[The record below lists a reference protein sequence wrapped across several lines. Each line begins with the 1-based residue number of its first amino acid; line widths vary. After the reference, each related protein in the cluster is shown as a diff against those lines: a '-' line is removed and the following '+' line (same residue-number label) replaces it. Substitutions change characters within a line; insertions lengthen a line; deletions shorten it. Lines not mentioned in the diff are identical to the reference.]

1 MTDKEFYQK
10 VLGLEEPWRVEE
22 VKLDMEA
29 RRVELRVG
37 YKAGGVW
44 EVEGKKVSV
53 VYDHAPERRWRH
65 LDTCQLETILVAK
78 VPRVKLQD
86 GRVVTV
92 PVPWAQK
99 NSRFTLMFEGFAI
112 QMLQCAS
119 SVSKAC
125 EFMGIDWEAAHRIME
140 RAVERG
146 LEARSLDDLKYAGM
160 DEKSFLRGQS
170 FVSLLYDL
178 EGRRVLEVTEGRD
191 QEAADFLWAT
201 MPEKTLG
208 GIEAVCMD
216 MSAGYEAS
224 ARREVPQACIV
235 NDRFH
240 VSKHL
245 NEAVDIVRRAEAKAL
260 ADAGDERLKGT
271 RQLWLYNFENLPESR
286 QSDFEDLKKS
296 DLKVAKA
303 WAMKENFRAFWSCH
317 SIRHAKAFFTKWRRW
332 VSKSGLPS
340 MVKVAATLKAHLPNL
355 LNFILH
361 PISNALAEGMNSKIQ
376 AIKSSARG
384 FRNFFNYRTRILFF
398 CGSLLPRPL

>member
-10 VLGLEEPWRVEE
+10 VIGLEEPWRVEE
-22 VKLDMEA
+22 VKLNMEEKS
-29 RRVELRVG
+29 VELRVG

-44 EVEGKKVSV
+44 EVEGMKVSGI
-53 VYDHAPERRWRH
+53 YDHAPERRWRH
-65 LDTCQLETILVAK
+65 LDTCQLETVIVAK
-78 VPRVKLQD
+78 VPRVKLDD

-99 NSRFTLMFEGFAI
+99 NSRFTLMFENFVI

-125 EFMGIDWEAAHRIME
+125 EFLKIDWEAAHRVME

-146 LEARSLDDLKYAGM
+146 LEARELEDLKYVGM

-178 EGRRVLEVTEGRD
+178 EGRRVLDVTLGRD

-201 MPEKTLG
+201 LPEEVLD
-208 GIEAVCMD
+208 GIEAVCID
-216 MSAGYEAS
+216 MSAAYENS
-224 ARREVPQACIV
+224 ARVEVPQACIV

-245 NEAVDIVRRAEAKAL
+245 NEAVDIVRRAEAKIL
-260 ADAGDERLKGT
+260 AEQDDESLKGT
-271 RQLWLYNFENLPESR
+271 RQLWLYNPENIPESR
-286 QSDFEDLKKS
+286 QPDFEDLKKS

-303 WAMKENFRAFWSCH
+303 WAMKENFRAFWNCTT
-317 SIRHAKAFFTKWRRW
+317 IKQAKAFFAKWHRW
-332 VSKSGLPS
+332 VSKSELPP
-340 MVKVAATLKAHLPNL
+340 MEKVAATLKAHLQN
-355 LNFILH
+355 
-361 PISNALAEGMNSKIQ
+361 
-376 AIKSSARG
+376 
-384 FRNFFNYRTRILFF
+384 
-398 CGSLLPRPL
+398 

>member
-22 VKLDMEA
+22 VKLDMEGK
-29 RRVELRVG
+29 RVELRVG
-37 YKAGGVW
+37 YEAGSSW
-44 EVEGKKVSV
+44 EVEGKKICG
-53 VYDHAPERRWRH
+53 VYDHAPERSWRH
-65 LDTCQLETILVAK
+65 LDTCQLETVLVAK
-78 VPRVKLQD
+78 VPRVKLED

-119 SVSKAC
+119 SVSRAC
-125 EFMGIDWEAAHRIME
+125 EFLRIDWDAAHRIME

-146 LEARSLDDLKYAGM
+146 LEARSVEDLKYVGM

-178 EGRRVLEVTEGRD
+178 EQRRVLDVTVGRD
-191 QEAADFLWAT
+191 QQAADFLWAV
-201 MPEKTLG
+201 MPEEALD
-208 GIEAVCMD
+208 GIAAVCMD
-216 MSAGYEAS
+216 MSAAYENS
-224 ARREVPQACIV
+224 ARQEVPQACIV

-240 VSKHL
+240 VCKHL
-245 NEAVDIVRRAEAKAL
+245 NEAVDIVRRAEAKIL
-260 ADAGDERLKGT
+260 ATQGDDSLKGT
-271 RQLWLYNFENLPESR
+271 RQLWLYNPENMPESS
-286 QSDFEDLKKS
+286 QSDFENLKKS

-303 WAMKENFRAFWSCH
+303 WAMKENFRAFWNCL
-317 SIRHAKAFFTKWRRW
+317 SIKQAKAFFTKWYRW
-332 VSKSGLPS
+332 VSKSDLPP

-361 PISNALAEGMNSKIQ
+361 PITNGLAEGMNSKIQ

-384 FRNFFNYRTRILFF
+384 FKNFFNYRTRILFF
-398 CGSLLPRPL
+398 CGGLRLHPL

>member
-1 MTDKEFYQK
+1 MTDREFYQK

-22 VKLDMEA
+22 VKLDMEGKS
-29 RRVELRVG
+29 VELRVG
-37 YKAGGVW
+37 YMAGELW
-44 EVEGKKVSV
+44 EVDGMKVIG

-65 LDTCQLETILVAK
+65 LDTCQLETVLVAK
-78 VPRVKLQD
+78 VPRVKLED

-99 NSRFTLMFEGFAI
+99 NSRFTLMFEGFVI

-125 EFMGIDWEAAHRIME
+125 EFLGIDWDAAHRIME

-146 LEARSLDDLKYAGM
+146 LEVRSVEDLKYAAM

-178 EGRRVLEVTEGRD
+178 EGRRVLEVMEGRD

-201 MPEKTLG
+201 LPGETLD

-216 MSAGYEAS
+216 MSAAFEAS
-224 ARREVPQACIV
+224 ARQEVPQASIV

-245 NEAVDIVRRAEAKAL
+245 NEAVDIVRRAEAKDL
-260 ADAGDERLKGT
+260 AEQNDERLKGT
-271 RQLWLYNFENLPESR
+271 RQLWLYNQENIPESR
-286 QSDFEDLKKS
+286 RPDFEDLKKS

-303 WAMKENFRAFWSCH
+303 WAMKENFRAFWSCR
-317 SIRHAKAFFTKWRRW
+317 SIPQAKAFFAKWRRW

-340 MVKVAATLKAHLPNL
+340 MVKVSATLKAHLPNL

-361 PISNALAEGMNSKIQ
+361 PITNGLAEGMNSKIQ

-398 CGSLLPRPL
+398 CGSLQLHPL

>member
-10 VLGLEEPWRVEE
+10 VLGLQEPWRVEE
-22 VKLDMEA
+22 VKLDMA
-29 RRVELRVG
+29 RKSVELRVG
-37 YKAGGVW
+37 YEGGGVW
-44 EVEGKKVSV
+44 EVEGMKVSG

-78 VPRVKLQD
+78 VPRVKLED

-99 NSRFTLMFEGFAI
+99 NRRFTLMFEGFAI

-125 EFMGIDWEAAHRIME
+125 EFLGIDWEAAHRIME

-146 LEARSLDDLKYAGM
+146 RTGRSLEGLKYAAM

-178 EGRRVLEVTEGRD
+178 EGCRVLEVTEGRD
-191 QEAADFLWAT
+191 GQAADFLWAT
-201 MPEKTLG
+201 LPEETLD
-208 GIEAVCMD
+208 GIQAVCMD
-216 MSAGYEAS
+216 MSAAFEKS
-224 ARREVPQACIV
+224 ARQEVPKARIV
-235 NDRFH
+235 HDRFH

-260 ADAGDERLKGT
+260 AREKDGRLKGT
-271 RQLWLYNFENLPESR
+271 RQLWLYNSENIPESR
-286 QSDFEDLKKS
+286 QPAFEDLKKS
-296 DLKVAKA
+296 DLKVAQA
-303 WAMKENFRAFWSCH
+303 WAMKENFRAFWSCATH
-317 SIRHAKAFFTKWRRW
+317 AQAKAFFTKWHRW

-340 MVKVAATLKAHLPNL
+340 MVKVAATLKAHLPSL
-355 LNFILH
+355 LTYILH
-361 PISNALAEGMNSKIQ
+361 PITNGFAEGINSKIQ

-398 CGSLLPRPL
+398 CGSLQLHPL